1 LSLYYHLSLP
11 SPSST
16 TFYLG
21 PYNQPNTYRTEESEI
36 YDVGGGG
43 GGDINNN

>member
-1 LSLYYHLSLP
+1 MPQSSSSL
-11 SPSST
+11 

-43 GGDINNN
+43 GDINNN

>member
-1 LSLYYHLSLP
+1 MPQSSSSL
-11 SPSST
+11 

-43 GGDINNN
+43 DINNN